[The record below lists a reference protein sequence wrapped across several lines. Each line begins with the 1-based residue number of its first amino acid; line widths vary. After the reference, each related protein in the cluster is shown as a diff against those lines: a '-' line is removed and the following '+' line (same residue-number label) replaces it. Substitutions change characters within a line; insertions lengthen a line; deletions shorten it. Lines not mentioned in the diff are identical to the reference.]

1 MSSKESAGFGHDYGL
16 AYKLQYI
23 KYYRVKCQATD
34 QLGNA
39 SSLTEG
45 GDVLR
50 NRREVQI
57 HPVFR
62 SLSSQQ
68 IRQIHSATLDVL
80 ERTGVEIYDQEALTL
95 LRQAGGYVTGVNVR
109 IPASLVEWAIE
120 SAPNRVKIWS
130 RDGLPALELSSSNV
144 YFGPGPSCPNVLDI
158 VSGERRLVEKQDLIA
173 YAHLCEGLS
182 NIDFMMSMGI
192 LADTPEISDLQEFV
206 AMVLNT
212 KKPIVAWA
220 WNDQGAQDILDISLA
235 FRKNLEDLRQ
245 RPFYLLYCE
254 PTAPLRHAKE
264 AIQKLLFTAERGLPL
279 IYGAG
284 PVGGA
289 SAPVTLEGMILEGNA
304 EVLSGLVIA
313 QLKRAGTPFIYGS
326 GTGPLDMSTMTVAYG
341 APEFILGQAVF
352 AELARFY
359 GIPSWG
365 FGGCSDSKV
374 PDEQMAI
381 QSTLWN
387 LVSALSGAN
396 LVHDVGFIESG
407 MTGSMEAIVIND
419 EIIGMIKRLLGGIKF
434 SEEEFALD
442 TIHEV
447 GPGGNFLGTEHTFKN
462 FRKTWNPGLVDRS
475 IYATWVAN
483 GKTTMGCRA
492 REKAKELLSR
502 PSEIH
507 TREQELIQ
515 SIVDRASERNRKK
528 KQR

>member
-1 MSSKESAGFGHDYGL
+1 MK
-16 AYKLQYI
+16 
-23 KYYRVKCQATD
+23 
-34 QLGNA
+34 
-39 SSLTEG
+39 
-45 GDVLR
+45 
-50 NRREVQI
+50 NRREVQTN
-57 HPVFR
+57 PVFR
-62 SLSSQQ
+62 CLSSQQ
-68 IRQIHSATLDVL
+68 IHQIHRATLEVL
-80 ERTGVEIYDQEALTL
+80 ERTGVEIYDEEAQGL
-95 LRQAGGYVTGVNVR
+95 LRQAGAHITGVKVR
-109 IPASLVEWAIE
+109 FPASLVEWAIE
-120 SAPNRVKIWS
+120 SAPNSVKIWS
-130 RDGLPALELSSSNV
+130 RNGLPALDLSSTNV
-144 YFGPGPSCPNVLDI
+144 YFGPGPSCPYVLDI
-158 VSGERRLVEKQDLIA
+158 YSGQRRLVEKKDLA
-173 YAHLCEGLS
+173 DYARLCEGLE

-192 LADTPEISDLQEFV
+192 LADRPEISDLQEFS

-235 FRKNLEDLRQ
+235 FRKDLEDLRQ
-245 RPFYLLYCE
+245 RPFYLFYCE
-254 PTAPLRHAKE
+254 PTAPLRHTKE
-264 AIQKLLFTAERGLPL
+264 ALQKLLFTAERGLPL

-313 QLKRAGTPFIYGS
+313 QLKRAGTPFIFGS

-341 APEFILGQAVF
+341 APEFMLGQAVF

-374 PDEQMAI
+374 PDEQMSI

-407 MTGSMEAIVIND
+407 MTGSKEALVIND
-419 EIIGMIKRLLGGIKF
+419 EIIGMLKRLLGGIKF

-447 GPGGNFLGTEHTFKN
+447 GPGGNFLGTEHTFKH
-462 FRKTWNPGLVDRS
+462 FRENWDPGLTDRS
-475 IYATWVAN
+475 TYETWVAK
-483 GKTTMGCRA
+483 GKTTLGWRA

-502 PSEIH
+502 PFEIL
-507 TREQELIQ
+507 TREQEITQ
-515 SIVDRASERNRKK
+515 SILDRAKERIRKK
-528 KQR
+528 